1 MPSEGNTPLAW
12 EYAKC
17 KNRGGDS
24 RSQYHLYAGALNCAG
39 GFRGRKLAMTDDP
52 SRPAT
57 AAPRTERKQLT
68 PAAKRALAEAAARRQ
83 AAEARGRQQS
93 RGGKRQACGKGV
105 SGSEGPGTDPLW
117 RLGKQGH
124 RLRFLS
130 LGIALADFS
139 TLRAEADGFKQK
151 AARLHCFLH
160 FQILQQPISATPLRW
175 RRRRRARKG
184 R

>member
-24 RSQYHLYAGALNCAG
+24 RSQYHLNAEALNRAG

-68 PAAKRALAEAAARRQ
+68 PAAKRALAEADARRQ
-83 AAEARGRQQS
+83 AAEANAKPVEKEFQGP
-93 RGGKRQACGKGV
+93 KGPEPTRY
-105 SGSEGPGTDPLW
+105 GDWEN
-117 RLGKQGH
+117 K
-124 RLRFLS
+124 
-130 LGIALADFS
+130 GIASDF
-139 TLRAEADGFKQK
+139 
-151 AARLHCFLH
+151 
-160 FQILQQPISATPLRW
+160 
-175 RRRRRARKG
+175 
-184 R
+184 